1 MPSTNAALHA
11 ETDRTLKDEEDCRQW
26 ARIGAVPASHRY
38 FDRLLRRCET
48 NEPLTVAVAMPLSD
62 VALQGAVDAAR
73 AGIISPI
80 LVAPESE
87 LHQLARRLEIDL
99 AAFEI
104 VPVVDDAAAARECV
118 ALCRSGR
125 ARAIM
130 KGSLESA
137 VLMRE
142 VVRPEASMRTGRRM
156 SHVFLLDVPS
166 YPRPL
171 LITDAAMNIYPSLD
185 EKVDIVQN
193 AIDLALV
200 LGIQAPHVAILS
212 ALETVHSQIKATVD
226 AAALSKMAERGQIR
240 GAIVDGPLAFD
251 TAVSAQAA
259 SIKHLNSPVAGV
271 ADILVA
277 PDMEAGNML
286 VKQLEYLGGAELA
299 GVVLGARVPIILT
312 SRADSARARLASCA
326 VAAMVASGSALHPG

>member
-1 MPSTNAALHA
+1 MPSTNAAPDLRDDSA
-11 ETDRTLKDEEDCRQW
+11 STDEEACRRW
-26 ARIGAVPASHRY
+26 GRVGVLSSSHGY
-38 FDRLLRRCET
+38 FDRLLRRCKT
-48 NEPLTVAVAMPLSD
+48 NEPLSVAVAMPLSE
-62 VALQGAVDAAR
+62 VALFGAIDAAR

-80 LVAPESE
+80 LVAPETE
-87 LHQLARRLEIDL
+87 LRQLASRLEVDL
-99 AAFEI
+99 GGFEI
-104 VPVVDDAAAARECV
+104 VPAADDEDAARQCV

-137 VLMRE
+137 VLMHE
-142 VVRPEASMRTGRRM
+142 VVRPDAGMRLRRRV

-171 LITDAAMNIYPSLD
+171 LITDAAINIYPALD

-193 AIDLALV
+193 AIDLAHV
-200 LGIQAPHVAILS
+200 LGIHCPHVAILS
-212 ALETVHSQIKATVD
+212 ALETVHSKIKATVD

-251 TAVSAQAA
+251 TAVSAEAA
-259 SIKHLNSPVAGV
+259 SIKHLNSRVAGV

-299 GVVLGARVPIILT
+299 GIVLGARVPIILT

-326 VAAMVASGSALHPG
+326 VAAMVARGSAAT

>member
-1 MPSTNAALHA
+1 
-11 ETDRTLKDEEDCRQW
+11 
-26 ARIGAVPASHRY
+26 
-38 FDRLLRRCET
+38 
-48 NEPLTVAVAMPLSD
+48 
-62 VALQGAVDAAR
+62 
-73 AGIISPI
+73 
-80 LVAPESE
+80 
-87 LHQLARRLEIDL
+87 
-99 AAFEI
+99 
-104 VPVVDDAAAARECV
+104 
-118 ALCRSGR
+118 
-125 ARAIM
+125 
-130 KGSLESA
+130 
-137 VLMRE
+137 
-142 VVRPEASMRTGRRM
+142 MRTGRRM

-171 LITDAAMNIYPSLD
+171 FISDAALNIYPSLD
-185 EKVDIVQN
+185 EKVDIVRN
-193 AIDLALV
+193 AIDLAHV
-200 LGIQAPHVAILS
+200 LGILAPHVAILS

-226 AAALSKMAERGQIR
+226 AAALSKMAGRGQIR

-286 VKQLEYLGGAELA
+286 VKQLEYLAGAELA

-326 VAAMVASGSALHPG
+326 VAAMVASGSAFQSGEQSRV